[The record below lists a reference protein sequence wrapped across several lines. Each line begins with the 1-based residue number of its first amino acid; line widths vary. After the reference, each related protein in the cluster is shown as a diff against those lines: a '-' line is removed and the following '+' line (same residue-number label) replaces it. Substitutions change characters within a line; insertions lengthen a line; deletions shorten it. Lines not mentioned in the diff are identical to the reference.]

1 MSTVEEIETEIKQ
14 LPADAQWELVQRL
27 NSRLWKAWDRQIDAD
42 AKAGRLD
49 HLLTEVES
57 DIATDRVKPL
67 DEVIDNP

>member
-1 MSTVEEIETEIKQ
+1 MSTVEEIESEIKQ

-27 NSRLWKAWDRQIDAD
+27 NSRLWKAWDHQIEAD

-49 HLLTEVES
+49 HLLAEVES